1 MTTPRRQ
8 IETELELRQ
17 PNTSLMTWLAARR
30 SENKSLREIARD
42 LTTLTGVQVSH
53 ESVRKWLRDG

>member
-1 MTTPRRQ
+1 MNTPRRQ

-17 PNTSLMTWLAARR
+17 PNTTLSAWLWARKG
-30 SENKSLREIARD
+30 ENKSLREIARE
-42 LTTLTGVQVSH
+42 LTTLTNVPVSH